1 MSFEYTISPARAIL
15 FSHLYHYNFSNHKH
29 LIQNRTLIANL
40 ANGKHIAVKVRLGGK
55 EFVRQSKES
64 RPSKEPKK
72 INPKGKEV
80 VERVNVQVDNKE
92 QDTVDPRFPKRK
104 RTNVYASLDP
114 AVIQGQIKAS
124 AREYAEAEPPP
135 QLAHKVKK
143 RKQSFD
149 VKDKKGSNKKGKK
162 EKLSYRPPVT
172 KRASLLGGDNR
183 IGKDGNLFYC
193 RICLGVGEVVCCD
206 SCPNVYHQSCL
217 PFGPSKTSLEN
228 DDDPWFCHE
237 CMKNKSMIPTPTK
250 KQKTARERCSE
261 CRRRETKTHPCVP
274 CSGGGCDQFF
284 HLTCPSESVGA
295 GTTTNKKSPPRLL
308 CTTCKAA
315 LEESTKSG
323 TYFEYDQR
331 KVDQIY
337 VEQKRQSSTAH
348 NRGRSK
354 SKSSGK
360 GGGKN
365 LLRRMSSSEE
375 RMRRRSRDS
384 PIKRRS
390 IMRSRTRSSGYQS
403 PFVEEDDDAIGPHS
417 LDHIEH
423 PTCSTPAFFF
433 FLLHN
438 RSGIERSLHRKS
450 RLFRGLP
457 KGLARNEKVATE
469 GASIWM
475 GMHQDDRKLWVDV
488 SIKDFEER
496 LIAWKEKEVIQS
508 MMELSPGEENG
519 TSQTEESESQL
530 SQVDEAYIT
539 SSRAR
544 VNQFNKHK
552 SQPVRVSAN
561 HNGNSILLEL
571 LNDARFRPLP
581 LVSVSRAQEDL
592 ASGREKSR
600 EWKCGKSIFTSKDT
614 AVEQFHPIGPF
625 STGLGDD
632 CIGCTRGWNHFC
644 TVLKR
649 QIPCAEQRA
658 KIQPPVSSSFWLSLI
673 TIAILLLIHFT
684 LSSPHPL

>member
-1 MSFEYTISPARAIL
+1 MSSEIGL
-15 FSHLYHYNFSNHKH
+15 FSHLYQYNFSNHKH
-29 LIQNRTLIANL
+29 LIQSRTLVANL
-40 ANGKHIAVKVRLGGK
+40 ANGKQVAVKVRLGGK

-64 RPSKEPKK
+64 RPPKAKK
-72 INPKGKEV
+72 INPKEKV
-80 VERVNVQVDNKE
+80 VAERVNNDQVDNKE
-92 QDTVDPRFPKRK
+92 QDTTDPRFPKRK

-124 AREYAEAEPPP
+124 AREYAEAEPAP

-149 VKDKKGSNKKGKK
+149 VKDKKGSKKGKK
-162 EKLSYRPPVT
+162 EKFSYRPPVT
-172 KRASLLGGDNR
+172 GSARKRASLLGGDTR

-237 CMKNKSMIPTPTK
+237 CMKSKSMIPSPTK
-250 KQKTARERCSE
+250 KQKPARERCSE
-261 CRRRETKTHPCVP
+261 CSRRETKTHPCVP

-284 HLTCPSESVGA
+284 HLTCPNEA
-295 GTTTNKKSPPRLL
+295 APPTNENSPPRLL

-315 LEESTKSG
+315 LAESTKSG

-337 VEQKRQSSTAH
+337 GEQKRQLSAAH

-354 SKSSGK
+354 SKGSGK
-360 GGGKN
+360 AGGKN
-365 LLRRMSSSEE
+365 ILRRMSSSEE
-375 RMRRRSRDS
+375 RMRRSKDS
-384 PIKRRS
+384 PTKRRS
-390 IMRSRTRSSGYQS
+390 ITRSRTRSSGYQA

-417 LDHIEH
+417 LDHIEQ

-438 RSGIERSLHRKS
+438 RSGIERSLYRKS
-450 RLFRGLP
+450 RQFRGLP
-457 KGLARNEKVATE
+457 KGLARNEKVAKE
-469 GASIWM
+469 GASIWC
-475 GMHQDDRKLWVDV
+475 GMRPDDRKLWVDV

-519 TSQTEESESQL
+519 TSQTEESESGKLSQL
-530 SQVDEAYIT
+530 SQVDQAYNA

-544 VNQFNKHK
+544 VNQSNKHK

-561 HNGNSILLEL
+561 PKNSILLEL

-600 EWKCGKSIFTSKDT
+600 EWKCGKSIFASKDT
-614 AVEQFHPIGPF
+614 AVEQFTPTGPF
-625 STGLGDD
+625 SIGLGDD

-644 TVLKR
+644 NVLKR
-649 QIPCAEQRA
+649 QIPCAEHRA
-658 KIQPPVSSSFWLSLI
+658 KLQPPVSYSF
-673 TIAILLLIHFT
+673 
-684 LSSPHPL
+684 

>member
-1 MSFEYTISPARAIL
+1 M
-15 FSHLYHYNFSNHKH
+15 
-29 LIQNRTLIANL
+29 
-40 ANGKHIAVKVRLGGK
+40 KVRLGGK

-64 RPSKEPKK
+64 RPPKEPKK
-72 INPKGKEV
+72 IKQKGKEEV
-80 VERVNVQVDNKE
+80 VERVDNKE
-92 QDTVDPRFPKRK
+92 QETADPRFPKRK

-124 AREYAEAEPPP
+124 AREYAEAEPAP

-149 VKDKKGSNKKGKK
+149 VKDKKNSNKKGKK
-162 EKLSYRPPVT
+162 EKFSYRPPVT
-172 KRASLLGGDNR
+172 GSARKRASLLGGDNR

-274 CSGGGCDQFF
+274 CAGGGCDQFF
-284 HLTCPSESVGA
+284 HLTCPNEA
-295 GTTTNKKSPPRLL
+295 PPPTNKNSPPRLL

-323 TYFEYDQR
+323 TYFEYDQG

-337 VEQKRQSSTAH
+337 VEQKRQSSTTH

-360 GGGKN
+360 GVGKN

-403 PFVEEDDDAIGPHS
+403 PFVEDDDDAIGPHS

-438 RSGIERSLHRKS
+438 RSGIERSLYKKS

-457 KGLARNEKVATE
+457 KGLARNEKVARE

-475 GMHQDDRKLWVDV
+475 GMRNDDRKLWVDV

-519 TSQTEESESQL
+519 TSQTEESESGELSQL
-530 SQVDEAYIT
+530 SQVDEAYIA

-561 HNGNSILLEL
+561 PNGNSILLEL

-581 LVSVSRAQEDL
+581 LVSVSRTQEDL

-600 EWKCGKSIFTSKDT
+600 EWKCWKSIFTSKDT

-632 CIGCTRGWNHFC
+632 CVGCTRGWNHFC

-658 KIQPPVSSSFWLSLI
+658 KIQPPVSSSLWLSLFI
-673 TIAILLLIHFT
+673 IATLLLIHYALLGELIISNSDWIGPESQST
-684 LSSPHPL
+684 